1 MGMLLYCGL
10 PVIAL
15 PALVKGLRPRTNGLR
30 LEGKRKYLYLLV
42 LLVIFMVTAPLMT
55 QGIRVVLPEANS
67 EAIAVE
73 DPNQFLVISID
84 DQGRYFMDMGGDE
97 AVVELALV
105 AERVSKITRANP
117 DLKVLVEGDASIAY
131 GRVIELMDRLQK
143 VGVQDVGLITQPP
156 SR

>member
-1 MGMLLYCGL
+1 M
-10 PVIAL
+10 A
-15 PALVKGLRPRTNGLR
+15 KTSRRRPMSDINVVP
-30 LEGKRKYLYLLV
+30 YIDVMLV

-73 DPNQFLVISID
+73 DPNQLLVISID

>member
-1 MGMLLYCGL
+1 M
-10 PVIAL
+10 A
-15 PALVKGLRPRTNGLR
+15 KTSRRRPMSDINVVP
-30 LEGKRKYLYLLV
+30 YIDVMLV

-55 QGIRVVLPEANS
+55 QGIRVVLPEADS

-73 DPNQFLVISID
+73 DPNQILVISIN
-84 DQGRYFMDMGGDE
+84 DQGKYFMDMGGEE
-97 AVVELALV
+97 AVVEFALV

-117 DLKVLVEGDASIAY
+117 GLKALVEGDATIAY
-131 GRVIELMDRLQK
+131 GRVIDLMDRLQK

>member
-1 MGMLLYCGL
+1 M
-10 PVIAL
+10 A
-15 PALVKGLRPRTNGLR
+15 KTSRRRPMSDINVVP
-30 LEGKRKYLYLLV
+30 YIDVMLV

-55 QGIRVVLPEANS
+55 QGIRVVLPQADS
-67 EAIAVE
+67 KAITIE
-73 DPNQFLVISID
+73 DPKQMLVISIN
-84 DQGRYFMDMGGDE
+84 DQGQYFMDMGGDDE

-117 DLKVLVEGDASIAY
+117 GLKVLVEGDATIAY
-131 GRVIELMDRLQK
+131 GRVIDLMDRLQK